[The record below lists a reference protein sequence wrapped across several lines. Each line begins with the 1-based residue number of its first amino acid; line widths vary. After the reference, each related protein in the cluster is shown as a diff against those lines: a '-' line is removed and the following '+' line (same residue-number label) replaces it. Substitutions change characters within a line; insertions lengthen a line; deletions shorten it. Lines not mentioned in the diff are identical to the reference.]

1 MKISIKDI
9 TLIAMMVAII
19 EVCKVAL
26 SFLPNIEVTTFWL
39 IMFTIYF
46 GRKIVYVVPI
56 FIILEG
62 AIYGVGTWWLMYL
75 FAWPVLVFVCY
86 IFKKNKSIWFWSI
99 FSGTFGLFFGALC
112 SIPYV
117 IICAF
122 SSGIKTGIQLGIAW
136 WIAGI
141 PWDIVHGVS
150 NFAIMLALYI
160 PIKHI
165 LTEIKVKIIE
175 KKESSSI

>member
-19 EVCKVAL
+19 EVCKIAL

-39 IMFTIYF
+39 ILFTIYF

-62 AIYGVGTWWLMYL
+62 AIYGIGTWWLMYL
-75 FAWPVLVFVCY
+75 FVWPLLVFICY
-86 IFKKNKSIWFWSI
+86 IFKNNKSIWFWSI
-99 FSGTFGLFFGALC
+99 FSGTFGLFFGAIC

-122 SSGIKTGIQLGIAW
+122 SSGIKTGIRLGIAW

-141 PWDIVHGVS
+141 PWDIVHGIG
-150 NFAIMLALYI
+150 NFVIMLSLYI
-160 PIKHI
+160 PIKYI
-165 LTEIKVKIIE
+165 LMEIKVKFIE
-175 KKESSSI
+175 QKESPSV

>member
-1 MKISIKDI
+1 MKITIKDI

-19 EVCKVAL
+19 EVCKVTL

-62 AIYGVGTWWLMYL
+62 AIYGFGTWWLMYL
-75 FAWPVLVFVCY
+75 FAWPLLVFICY
-86 IFKKNKSIWFWSI
+86 IFKNNKSIWFWSI
-99 FSGTFGLFFGALC
+99 FSGAFGLFFGALC

-141 PWDIVHGVS
+141 PWDIVHGIG
-150 NFAIMLALYI
+150 NFVIMLVLYI
-160 PIKHI
+160 PIKLI
-165 LTEIKVKIIE
+165 LIEIKSNFFD
-175 KKESSSI
+175 KKESPSV